1 MACCC
6 KPGKSNKSSTSC
18 LGRCDLPK
26 HRCLERREVKPGP
39 VPKHMGW
46 LYTAKNSP
54 EHQQVPAA
62 FASRMDLDYPIMQ
75 HWTSVHVEHSGSKPA
90 FRVWIKLR
98 CGWRPGHV
106 SCSVLRKIEQHNS
119 MRMGS
124 CTPCPSSC
132 SRPLCSKPCCMP
144 PKCLALCPSSP
155 SCCKQPAATQPILRI
170 IRHEGQYT
178 ICTKPSNVN
187 NAPSGPYPLKYVLNT
202 DPDEGPTANAKYSV
216 EAKFNDYHFDYTS
229 SQSSF
234 VLDFSPPEQRCFKPC
249 PK

>member
-54 EHQQVPAA
+54 EHQ
-62 FASRMDLDYPIMQ
+62 
-75 HWTSVHVEHSGSKPA
+75 
-90 FRVWIKLR
+90 LR